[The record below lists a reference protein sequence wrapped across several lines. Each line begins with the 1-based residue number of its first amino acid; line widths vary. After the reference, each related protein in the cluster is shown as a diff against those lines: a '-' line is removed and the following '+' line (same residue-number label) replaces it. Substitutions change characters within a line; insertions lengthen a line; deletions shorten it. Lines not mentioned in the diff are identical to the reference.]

1 MCRVD
6 VAIIIIWCKC
16 RERCVILERSLQLQ
30 FYTPCQGLYDL
41 FGWLTVPWLLNV
53 VDLANDLIDLLVEVV
68 GESLVVGF
76 GL

>member
-6 VAIIIIWCKC
+6 VAIIIIWCKS

-41 FGWLTVPWLLNV
+41 FGWLTVSWLLNV